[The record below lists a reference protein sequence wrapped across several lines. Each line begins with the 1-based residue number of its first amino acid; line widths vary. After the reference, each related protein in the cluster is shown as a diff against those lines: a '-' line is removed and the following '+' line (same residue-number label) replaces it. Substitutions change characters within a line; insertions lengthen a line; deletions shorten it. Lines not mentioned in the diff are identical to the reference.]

1 MSVINSIWLLINII
15 LILLILI
22 RSPNEQSLQE
32 TIGPL
37 NLFDNSGSAEKAIDK
52 IIRVLITIYFILGFI
67 LTSKAF
73 Y

>member
-1 MSVINSIWLLINII
+1 MAIINSIWLSINII

-37 NLFDNSGSAEKAIDK
+37 KLFDSSGSAEKTIDNGIQIL
-52 IIRVLITIYFILGFI
+52 IISYFIIGFI
-67 LTSKAF
+67 LTSKVF
-73 Y
+73 

>member
-1 MSVINSIWLLINII
+1 MSIINSIWLSINII

-37 NLFDNSGSAEKAIDK
+37 KLFDSSGSAEKTIDNGIQIL
-52 IIRVLITIYFILGFI
+52 IISYFIIGFI
-67 LTSKAF
+67 LTSKVF
-73 Y
+73 

>member
-1 MSVINSIWLLINII
+1 MAIINSIWLSINII

-37 NLFDNSGSAEKAIDK
+37 KLFDSSGRAEKTIDNGIQIL
-52 IIRVLITIYFILGFI
+52 IISYFIIGFI
-67 LTSKAF
+67 LTSKVF
-73 Y
+73 